1 LATLRHL
8 RSWHISCGISIRLG
22 GDRQFCNKLGGFDD
36 PMVGFGGELSIYSR
50 YVFLF
55 HIISASYFKR
65 VEEPLSPKKKMEKKK
80 ELCKRRI

>member
-1 LATLRHL
+1 V
-8 RSWHISCGISIRLG
+8 GY
-22 GDRQFCNKLGGFDD
+22 D

-65 VEEPLSPKKKMEKKK
+65 VEEPFFPKKKKTKKRD
-80 ELCKRRI
+80 EEEEFI